1 MGNVELRLR
10 ALAAGIDYRRK
21 PPCHCGHARVCV
33 AVRVTAEAFPRCFEC
48 VKVIPAEQLPI
59 EDRFI
64 YLALV
69 LMWRTQGFMFG
80 AQAAGKLSRERVC
93 DWFSNNLGRIMRM
106 RRWRR
111 VGPR

>member
-10 ALAAGIDYRRK
+10 ALAAGIDYRRT
-21 PPCHCGHARVCV
+21 PPCHFSRARVCV
-33 AVRVTAEAFPRCFEC
+33 AVWVTAEAFPRCFEC

-80 AQAAGKLSRERVC
+80 A
-93 DWFSNNLGRIMRM
+93 
-106 RRWRR
+106 
-111 VGPR
+111 